1 MYGLSE
7 MKSNLTIDVTRL
19 ANQMDMHVNLVL
31 ALDSLEI
38 NGTYAL
44 LGSVGWWTLDSKGEQ
59 DFSVKMVNATLSY
72 EMDVNYVTPDAWN
85 AK

>member
-1 MYGLSE
+1 MYGLSK
-7 MKSNLTIDVTRL
+7 MNLDTVNVTIL
-19 ANQMDMHVNLVL
+19 ANLMDRHVNLVF
-31 ALDSLEI
+31 AFDSLEI

-59 DFSVKMVNATLSY
+59 DFSVKMVNVTLSY
-72 EMDVNYVTPDAWN
+72 EMEVNYLTLDTWN

>member
-1 MYGLSE
+1 M
-7 MKSNLTIDVTRL
+7 NLDTVDGTRL
-19 ANQMDMHVNLVL
+19 ANLMDMHLNLFFSF
-31 ALDSLEI
+31 DSLEI

-59 DFSVKMVNATLSY
+59 DFSVKMLNVTLSY
-72 EMDVNYVTPDAWN
+72 EMEVNYLTPDAWN

>member
-1 MYGLSE
+1 M
-7 MKSNLTIDVTRL
+7 NLDTVDVTRL
-19 ANQMDMHVNLVL
+19 ANLMDMHINLVFSF
-31 ALDSLEI
+31 DSLEI

-59 DFSVKMVNATLSY
+59 DFSVKMVKVTLSL
-72 EMDVNYVTPDAWN
+72 EMEVNYLTPDAWN

>member
-1 MYGLSE
+1 MYGLSK
-7 MKSNLTIDVTRL
+7 MNLNTVNVTIL
-19 ANQMDMHVNLVL
+19 ANLMDRHVNLVF
-31 ALDSLEI
+31 AFDSLEI

-59 DFSVKMVNATLSY
+59 DFSVKMVNVTLSY
-72 EMDVNYVTPDAWN
+72 EMEVNYLTLDAWN

>member
-1 MYGLSE
+1 MYGISK
-7 MKSNLTIDVTRL
+7 MNLDTIDVTRL
-19 ANQMDMHVNLVL
+19 ANLMNVNVNMVFEF
-31 ALDSLEI
+31 DSLEI

-59 DFSVKMVNATLSY
+59 EFKIKLANVNLSY
-72 EMDVNYVTPDAWN
+72 EMEVNYLTPDALN

>member
-1 MYGLSE
+1 MYGLSK
-7 MKSNLTIDVTRL
+7 MNLDTVDVTRL
-19 ANQMDMHVNLVL
+19 TNLMNVNVNMVF
-31 ALDSLEI
+31 AFDSLEI

-59 DFSVKMVNATLSY
+59 DFSVKMANVTLSY
-72 EMDVNYVTPDAWN
+72 EMEVNYLTPDALN

>member
-1 MYGLSE
+1 MYGLSK
-7 MKSNLTIDVTRL
+7 MNLDTVNVTIL
-19 ANQMDMHVNLVL
+19 ANLMDRHVNLVF
-31 ALDSLEI
+31 AFDSLEI

-59 DFSVKMVNATLSY
+59 DFSVKLVNVTLSY
-72 EMDVNYVTPDAWN
+72 EMEVNYLTLDAWN